1 MREILFRGKCSETG
15 KWYTGYYINLHKT
28 TYCFKENYDRFK
40 DNDIHQIVFE
50 KMTDWGLPNQ
60 HLRVDVI
67 PETVGQYTGL
77 TDKNGK
83 KIFEGDIVTNEWCFI
98 KGVSVV
104 KFGHYK
110 TLDMD
115 KDFQQGHL
123 GFYLE
128 HNDLINLKSVRRDMM
143 YFANKCE
150 VIGNIHDNPELLKER
165 DFN

>member
-1 MREILFRGKCSETG
+1 MREILFRGKRVGIEEWVEGFYLTSPEFDNQEIAVITTD
-15 KWYTGYYINLHKT
+15 KPRNPWYVSK
-28 TYCFKENYDRFK
+28 
-40 DNDIHQIVFE
+40 
-50 KMTDWGLPNQ
+50 
-60 HLRVDVI
+60 
-67 PETVGQYTGL
+67 ETVGQFTGL

-83 KIFEGDIVTNEWCFI
+83 KIFEGDIVTNEWYFI

-150 VIGNIHDNPELLKER
+150 VIGNIHNNPKLLKER
-165 DFN
+165 EGK